1 MNRIWTVVV
10 SFLLVLLGGGC
21 QPAAPTG
28 QPAATPVA
36 PVAAAPV
43 TPAVKPL
50 MRWHSLGLLAVASSA
65 EGTSLKDVL
74 SLPESALVR
83 SNTLAKL
90 ASNLPVL
97 LFPEAAT
104 NVDQAL
110 KLKPLLEDV
119 LNYESKVEW
128 VSGSPLRWRV
138 SVKIPVEHTGLWTA
152 NLYALIVRGE
162 LINKIP
168 LTNITDTAVMAGYS
182 DEATYRYGM
191 KDSWVTV
198 ERAETG
204 YDWGVLAQS
213 ETGLETNA
221 WLALELDTKVLP
233 HVVGVMSP
241 EQLPYIRLTMTGK
254 GQNQTSRLSLKFP
267 QALGFVPQPWQV
279 PTNTIQ
285 DPVIS
290 FTALQ
295 GIGGWWS
302 RQDWLKPL
310 RLKSAPQQLYT
321 WAQSDV
327 PFQTFFAFPAAGAS
341 NLVQTSVDRWM
352 NDFNG
357 VISNRLAGQISN
369 RTNELT
375 WTGLPV
381 IVPYL
386 KAAPEPKDDHLVFG
400 FFPMSPNSTNL
411 PPELLQQ
418 FVGRTNSIYY
428 DWEITEARLTQWIQ
442 FSPLLFM
449 SANRLPVAN
458 SAVPYQWLRS
468 MAPKLGNTVTE
479 AQLAESDE
487 IKVLRNSPAG
497 FTGFELYLLTRW
509 LDQKSFPQWDEQ
521 AAPTLGMPSIP
532 AGPPAPK
539 N

>member
-1 MNRIWTVVV
+1 MNRFWTVVV
-10 SFLLVLLGGGC
+10 SFLLVLFGSGC

-36 PVAAAPV
+36 PVADAPV

-50 MRWHSLGLLAVASSA
+50 MRWHSLGLLAVTSSD
-65 EGTSLKDVL
+65 EGIRLKDVL

-90 ASNLPVL
+90 ARNLPGL
-97 LFPEAAT
+97 LFPEATT

-152 NLYALIVRGE
+152 NLHALLVRGE
-162 LINKIP
+162 LADKIP
-168 LTNITDTAVMAGYS
+168 LTNITDTAVKAGYS

-204 YDWGVLAQS
+204 YDWGALAQS
-213 ETGLETNA
+213 EAKMETNA
-221 WLALELDTKVLP
+221 WLALELDTKVVP
-233 HVVGVMSP
+233 YAANVMAP
-241 EQLPYIRLTMTGK
+241 EQLPYARLTLLGK
-254 GQNQTSRLSLKFP
+254 GQNQISRLSLKFP

-285 DPVIS
+285 DPIIS
-290 FTALQ
+290 FTAMQ

-310 RLKSAPQQLYT
+310 GLAAAPQQVYT

-341 NLVQTSVDRWM
+341 NLVQTSLNQWA
-352 NDFNG
+352 NDFNI
-357 VISNRLAGQISN
+357 VISNRLAGQISS

-381 IVPYL
+381 IVPHL

-411 PPELLQQ
+411 PPELLKQ

-458 SAVPYQWLRS
+458 SAAPYQWLRS
-468 MAPKLGNTVTE
+468 IAPKLGNTVTE
-479 AQLAESDE
+479 AQLAEPNE

-509 LDQKSFPQWDEQ
+509 LDQKSFPKWDEQ
-521 AAPTLGMPSIP
+521 ALPTMGMPSIP
-532 AGPPAPK
+532 SGPPAPK

>member
-10 SFLLVLLGGGC
+10 SFLLVLFGGGC
-21 QPAAPTG
+21 QPAASTG

-50 MRWHSLGLLAVASSA
+50 MRWHSLGLLALASSD
-65 EGTSLKDVL
+65 EGTRLKDVL

-90 ASNLPVL
+90 ARNLPVL

-104 NVDQAL
+104 NQDQAV

-138 SVKIPVEHTGLWTA
+138 AVKIPVEHTGLWTA
-152 NLYALIVRGE
+152 NLYALVVRGE
-162 LINKIP
+162 LAGKIP

-182 DEATYRYGM
+182 DEATYRYGL

-204 YDWGVLAQS
+204 YDWDALAKS
-213 ETGLETNA
+213 EAKMETNA

-233 HVVGVMSP
+233 HVARLMAS
-241 EQLPYIRLTMTGK
+241 EQLPYARLTMTGK
-254 GQNQTSRLSLKFP
+254 GQNQTSRLSLKFS
-267 QALGFVPQPWQV
+267 QALGLVPQPWQV

-290 FTALQ
+290 FTAWQ
-295 GIGGWWS
+295 GIGAWWS

-310 RLKSAPQQLYT
+310 GLTVAPQQAYA

-341 NLVQTSVDRWM
+341 NLVATSVDRWT

-357 VISNRLAGQISN
+357 VISNRLAGRMMS
-369 RTNELT
+369 RTNELV

-381 IVPYL
+381 ILPYL

-418 FVGRTNSIYY
+418 FVGRTNVIYY
-428 DWEITEARLTQWIQ
+428 DWEITEARVNQWIT

-449 SANRLPVAN
+449 TSNRLPMAN
-458 SAVPYQWLRS
+458 SPVPYQWLR
-468 MAPKLGNTVTE
+468 AIATKLGNAVTE
-479 AQLAESDE
+479 AELAAADE
-487 IKVLRNSPAG
+487 VKVLRNSPAG
-497 FTGFELYLLTRW
+497 FTSLELYILTRW
-509 LDQKSFPQWDEQ
+509 LDQTGFPKWDEEVGPVMTVPD
-521 AAPTLGMPSIP
+521 AA
-532 AGPPAPK
+532 ANPPAPK
-539 N
+539 